1 MRKRMTPKKLAPAK
15 AGVADFSDKIMRKST
30 AWSFRVSSLPGRCY
44 TCAAAAAPSAGFW
57 EPTMANDREK
67 KVRRIL
73 QLKFTLPGTEPTRFV
88 AFIKATAPYYELFG
102 GKQIRLLQNV
112 DQPAQFIQI
121 IDYEVH
127 ETLESSRHEIARDP
141 RLQGFLQAWG
151 AIFPGTIEVDVFRE
165 IDESEE

>member
-1 MRKRMTPKKLAPAK
+1 M
-15 AGVADFSDKIMRKST
+15 
-30 AWSFRVSSLPGRCY
+30 FRVSALPGPCY
-44 TCAAAAAPSAGFW
+44 ICAAGAAPSAGLG
-57 EPTMANDREK
+57 EPTMANDQK

-141 RLQGFLQAWG
+141 RLQGFLQAWR
-151 AIFPGTIEVDVFRE
+151 AIFPGTVEVDVFRE
-165 IDESEE
+165 IDEIEA